1 MIDEK
6 LYRETFSR
14 LHASAEAKKEVFQMK
29 ENLSKRVKMPRLLR
43 AAAIAAAMACALAVT
58 AGAANLAT
66 DGALFQ
72 TLREV
77 WSDGYE
83 TRYEGEDEAGNQVD
97 ITVAAG
103 AALTEEDGRLILH
116 AAGEDID
123 ITDDLAEKG
132 AYHFEKATERRT
144 VAVDVVGTPED
155 WTLTEDVTGEDGV
168 TYSTTCTSEDQVEDV
183 NFGTAVISDGTDG
196 EGVEN
201 VVTVTT
207 SSGGLAA
214 NAAGRTGGTD

>member
-1 MIDEK
+1 MIDET

-14 LHASAEAKKEVFQMK
+14 LRASEEAKKEVFQMK
-29 ENLSKRVKMPRLLR
+29 ENNQKRARVPGLLR
-43 AAAIAAAMACALAVT
+43 TAAIAAAMACALAVT

-72 TLREV
+72 ALREV

-83 TRYEGEDEAGNQVD
+83 TRYEGVDEAGNQLD

-103 AALTEEDGRLILH
+103 TTLMEEDGRLILH
-116 AAGEDID
+116 AVGEDID
-123 ITDDLAEKG
+123 ITDDLAENG

-144 VAVDVVGTPED
+144 VAVDIVGTPED

-168 TYSTTCTSEDQVEDV
+168 TYSTTYTSGDQVEDV
-183 NFGTAVISDGTDG
+183 NFATAVVSDSTDG

-207 SSGGLAA
+207 SSGELAA
-214 NAAGRTGGTD
+214 NVADEAE